1 VKNKTLIFWIA
12 IAVIILG
19 WAAALLFIT
28 PASQQAL
35 RTQAAFS
42 EHVVTVLRAKYPA
55 RRFSLEQDGQILRA
69 GSYRLPL
76 DKLYEELETAH
87 SKGPEVDKR
96 INDHFEAIFNP
107 KQRNLPALATPPWE
121 EAAKT
126 IVPRLVTPDYGRRMD
141 LVRHD
146 LVPGV
151 QVAYTLGEDKGVVLL
166 VTSDDMKVWK
176 LEEPRL
182 YERALANLAARSQKV
197 TLIQPPAPEPG
208 VQGKWVGVAVGD
220 GSDAARILLPEVRRQ
235 VAAVVGEPFFVGFP
249 HNAFLVAFSRDFN
262 RGQLYSQ
269 QVRSDFAGR
278 PPQIGVSP
286 EIFTATVKDGPRPAS
301 AAEVAAMRSIRQ
313 APPPPPPPA
322 RPGQQGQ
329 QGQQGRQQGPAR

>member
-1 VKNKTLIFWIA
+1 MKNKTLILWIA
-12 IAVIILG
+12 LGVIILA
-19 WAAALLFIT
+19 WAATLLFIT

-35 RTQAAFS
+35 RSQTAFS
-42 EHVVTVLRAKYPA
+42 EHVVTQLRAKYPA
-55 RRFSLEQDGQILRA
+55 RRFSLEQDSQVLRA

-76 DKLYEELETAH
+76 VPLYEELEKAH
-87 SKGPEVDKR
+87 AKGPEVDKR

-107 KQRNLPALATPPWE
+107 KERNLPALATPPWE

-126 IVPRLVTPDYGRRMD
+126 IVPRLVTPDYGRKVD
-141 LVRHD
+141 LVRRD

-166 VTSDDMKVWK
+166 VTSDDLKAWK

-182 YERALANLAARSQKV
+182 YEQALANLAARSQKV
-197 TLIQPPAPEPG
+197 TLVQPPAPEPG

-220 GSDAARILLPEVRRQ
+220 GADAARILLPEVRRQ
-235 VAAVVGEPFFVGFP
+235 IAAVVGEPFFVGFP

-262 RGQLYSQ
+262 RSQLYSE

-313 APPPPPPPA
+313 APPPPA
-322 RPGQQGQ
+322 RPGPQGQ
-329 QGQQGRQQGPAR
+329 QGPQQGPAR